1 LNQAMTIQRL
11 SRANVLDLPAE
22 CVSDIAL
29 VLPSG
34 LSYGAW
40 KGVGERIF
48 AISHATQWW
57 IGDWVNAGE
66 ISHPQVYTQAI
77 PERSTEAIRKYAW
90 VASRIEPARR
100 RVELTFSHHEK
111 VARLGPTDQDRW
123 LRWAIEV
130 NASTRELEEAVR
142 EERIKD
148 GIEKEE
154 DNDVPRRTIDK
165 DAVKDFSIN
174 AIGDP
179 WTVSSHNALMEYL
192 NINHRIERVGGE
204 TDNG

>member
-1 LNQAMTIQRL
+1 MTIQRL

-154 DNDVPRRTIDK
+154 SDNDVPRRTIDK

-174 AIGDP
+174 AHRAIRGR
-179 WTVSSHNALMEYL
+179 SLSHNALMEYL
-192 NINHRIERVGGE
+192 NISITV
-204 TDNG
+204 